1 MRPMTPIFD
10 LYFWPTPNGYKISI
24 MLEELGVDYQL
35 VPINITEGEQHEERF
50 DIVSPNHKIP
60 ALTHYVGEG
69 GLLSI
74 CLSQARS
81 FFISGLE

>member
-1 MRPMTPIFD
+1 MRPMNPIFD

-50 DIVSPNHKIP
+50 EKAIRRGWH
-60 ALTHYVGEG
+60 
-69 GLLSI
+69 
-74 CLSQARS
+74 
-81 FFISGLE
+81 